1 MADLIL
7 KGELLVTDDWR
18 FLDADEPIPNLEQSL
33 VFPFTRW
40 LDEHEQ
46 CINHPGHKGV
56 ALENTDCVTRL
67 LSDLD
72 ELQLICIDF
81 PSAVDGR
88 GYSQARILRERYGYK
103 NELRAV
109 GEVLVDQLF
118 LLKRCGF
125 NAFALQADQMV
136 CQAPKYL
143 NPFSSYYQ

>member
-1 MADLIL
+1 MANLIL
-7 KGELLVTDDWR
+7 KGDQLVTDDWC
-18 FLDADEPIPNLEQSL
+18 FLGTDEPIADAAQPL
-33 VFPFTRW
+33 VFPLSRW

-46 CINHPGHKGV
+46 CINHPGSKGV
-56 ALENTDCVTRL
+56 TLANTDCVTQL
-67 LSDLD
+67 LFDLD

-109 GEVLVDQLF
+109 GEILPDQLF
-118 LLKRCGF
+118 LLQRCGF
-125 NAFALQADQMV
+125 NAFALQAGHSVGQISN
-136 CQAPKYL
+136 YL

>member
-7 KGELLVTDDWR
+7 KGEQLVTDDWR
-18 FLDADEPIPNLEQSL
+18 FLDADEPLPNLEQPL

-46 CINHPGHKGV
+46 CINHPGQKGV
-56 ALENTDCVTRL
+56 ALANTDCVTRL

-109 GEVLVDQLF
+109 GEVLIDQLF
-118 LLKRCGF
+118 LLRRCGF
-125 NAFALQADQMV
+125 NAFALQAGQRV
-136 CQAPKYL
+136 CQASNYL
-143 NPFSSYYQ
+143 NPFSVSYQ

>member
-7 KGELLVTDDWR
+7 KGERLVTDDWC
-18 FLDADEPIPNLEQSL
+18 FLDTDEPLPDLEQSL

-46 CINHPGHKGV
+46 CINHPGNKGV
-56 ALENTDCVTRL
+56 ALANTDCVTRL

-88 GYSQARILRERYGYK
+88 GYSQARILRERYCYK

-109 GEVLVDQLF
+109 GEVLIDQLF
-118 LLKRCGF
+118 LLRRCGF
-125 NAFALQADQMV
+125 DAFALQADQCV
-136 CQAPKYL
+136 CQASKYL
-143 NPFSSYYQ
+143 NPFSVSYQ